1 MNRIEKIYP
10 ETLLQLIL
18 DVLKSAPHFFYIRGT
33 QPFLISFNGKEYYI
47 YVKNMSSAYFSERPD
62 TTRAQLPIREEF
74 EEIKTSPNPF
84 IFLGYDQEND
94 VLICWNYHIVK
105 SRLNERKSVSFYS
118 RKFFQE
124 EVTMG
129 TFLQKRLKNGDEPIL
144 FKRRD
149 LIEFFTRIETFFT
162 PENNESD
169 TNLLLFNEKKI
180 NESNNIIAVIP
191 TNPYI
196 VNGKLLKIT
205 DSELIEQLKPII
217 QANRILQALK
227 MAEQFYSG
235 QFPTMKL
242 KDWHELIKNIVFD
255 ETHEQIEVQSEN
267 IDISEDHKTQYI
279 DFMRSQK
286 KSENTIKRYVYAVS
300 NILTNLVKEYYSPQ
314 ISSIFD
320 TVDVSM
326 LQFWADSLS
335 VRSDFRAI
343 NSLKHRDYSCALN
356 KYIEYAESLIVEN
369 VNCNIV
375 TISPEHCESLFMR
388 FMQDKGLSENSGKYY
403 IQALNGRITECIR
416 KYLMSELDNI
426 FAITD
431 IQLLYSWS
439 HFLHRNIDFKEMN
452 NVGNRQYSCALN
464 KYIQFVEVLNDEYS
478 ESKI

>member
-1 MNRIEKIYP
+1 
-10 ETLLQLIL
+10 
-18 DVLKSAPHFFYIRGT
+18 
-33 QPFLISFNGKEYYI
+33 
-47 YVKNMSSAYFSERPD
+47 
-62 TTRAQLPIREEF
+62 
-74 EEIKTSPNPF
+74 
-84 IFLGYDQEND
+84 
-94 VLICWNYHIVK
+94 
-105 SRLNERKSVSFYS
+105 
-118 RKFFQE
+118 
-124 EVTMG
+124 MG

-169 TNLLLFNEKKI
+169 TNLLLFNEEKI

-286 KSENTIKRYVYAVS
+286 KS
-300 NILTNLVKEYYSPQ
+300 
-314 ISSIFD
+314 
-320 TVDVSM
+320 
-326 LQFWADSLS
+326 
-335 VRSDFRAI
+335 
-343 NSLKHRDYSCALN
+343 
-356 KYIEYAESLIVEN
+356 
-369 VNCNIV
+369 
-375 TISPEHCESLFMR
+375 
-388 FMQDKGLSENSGKYY
+388 
-403 IQALNGRITECIR
+403 
-416 KYLMSELDNI
+416 
-426 FAITD
+426 
-431 IQLLYSWS
+431 
-439 HFLHRNIDFKEMN
+439 
-452 NVGNRQYSCALN
+452 
-464 KYIQFVEVLNDEYS
+464 
-478 ESKI
+478 